1 MHNCNPQDTHP
12 CNSWCRGH
20 VHVDVAYCDREL
32 LAELGLDPHVTFR
45 NIHAQIHADV
55 YRTPPCAILAM
66 VLVTEAP
73 EMHERYPQYGWVGAT
88 VAYRVTYQAHT
99 APESVCG

>member
-1 MHNCNPQDTHP
+1 
-12 CNSWCRGH
+12 
-20 VHVDVAYCDREL
+20 
-32 LAELGLDPHVTFR
+32 
-45 NIHAQIHADV
+45 
-55 YRTPPCAILAM
+55 M

-73 EMHERYPQYGWVGAT
+73 EMHAKRHPQYGWVGAT

>member
-20 VHVDVAYCDREL
+20 VHVDVAYCDRDL
-32 LAELGLDPHVTFR
+32 LAELGLEPLATFQR
-45 NIHAQIHADV
+45 THAQIHADV

-73 EMHERYPQYGWVGAT
+73 AMHERYPQYGRVGAT
-88 VAYRVTYQAHT
+88 VAYRVTYQA
-99 APESVCG
+99 PVEKEP